1 MFGYK
6 KRSFLY
12 FKTMSQ
18 IYIEPSLFAAD
29 FGRLAE
35 EAKRIE
41 DAGADAIHFDI
52 MDGHFVSNLSL
63 SPKALSAVNLA
74 TDLFL
79 DVHIMVYQPF
89 EYVERLIE
97 NGADSITF
105 HVEATEDVEDTLNY
119 IRKCNVKA
127 GLAFCP
133 ETSESIIPKYLDKCD
148 KILLMS
154 VHPGFGG
161 QSFIESVLDKIQFT
175 RNLCNKLNI
184 RQGGIVP
191 KDKDSREN
199 QLPPFDIQVDG
210 GIDNQTA
217 PLCIKAGANHLVAGT
232 YLFKGNDMAAKV
244 ASLRG
249 DRG

>member
-1 MFGYK
+1 MSK
-6 KRSFLY
+6 K
-12 FKTMSQ
+12 KH
-18 IYIEPSLFAAD
+18 IHIEPSIFAAD
-29 FGRLAE
+29 FGHLAD

-52 MDGHFVSNLSL
+52 MDGHFVPNLSL
-63 SPKALSAVNLA
+63 SPKALAAVNKA

-89 EYVERLIE
+89 DYIERLIE
-97 NGADSITF
+97 NGADCITF
-105 HVEATEDVEDTLNY
+105 HVEATEDVEDTLSY

-133 ETSESIIPKYLDKCD
+133 ETTESIIPKYLDKCD
-148 KILLMS
+148 KILLMT

-161 QSFIESVLDKIQFT
+161 QSFIEKVLDKIQFT
-175 RNLCNKLNI
+175 RDLCDRLDV
-184 RQGGIVP
+184 RQGGKVP
-191 KDKDSREN
+191 KDKDSPEN

-210 GIDNQTA
+210 GIDDKTA

-232 YLFKGNDMAAKV
+232 YLFKGKDMAAKIKG
-244 ASLRG
+244 LRG
-249 DRG
+249 EEA